1 MKGALNIVKAFMK
14 TVTARNIQNVKVKKT
29 HFETVQTA
37 AV

>member
-14 TVTARNIQNVKVKKT
+14 TVTARNIQNAKVKK
-29 HFETVQTA
+29 HFETVQPA